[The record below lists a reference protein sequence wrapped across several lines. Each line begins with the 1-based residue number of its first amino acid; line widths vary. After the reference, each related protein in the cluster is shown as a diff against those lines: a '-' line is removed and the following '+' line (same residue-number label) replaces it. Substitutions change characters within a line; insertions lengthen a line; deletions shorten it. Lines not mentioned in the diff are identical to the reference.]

1 MIPVANQQLYKKL
14 IIKDIIEEIPGFKT
28 FVFEPGHQISYKP
41 GQYLT
46 LVHFVNHE
54 EIRRSYSITSTPVL
68 NEALSFGVKRIENGF
83 FSRELVDKS
92 SIGDELITTGAGGF
106 FTLPEDLSPYK
117 LIIFF
122 AAGSGIT
129 PIYSLIKTILHCS
142 VEIKIL
148 LIYSSASVSKTIFYK
163 SLQTLQ
169 EQYPLQFSVRYL
181 FSNVPELRYARLHRD
196 LMEEILETSGIDFR
210 QYSLFYICGPE
221 SYMRLCTYV
230 LQENNVSTNRI
241 RKEDF
246 VIQKLLR
253 PVPKPPDAENHRV
266 EVRLGDEIFQ
276 IKVLYPETILQAAKR
291 IGLMLPYSC
300 EAGRCGNCVAK
311 CVEGKIWLSY
321 NEVLTEMDLKSGLT
335 LTCVGHP
342 YGGDAILEI

>member
-1 MIPVANQQLYKKL
+1 MASQQLYRKL
-14 IIKDIIEEIPGFKT
+14 RIKDIIEEIPGFKT
-28 FVFEPGHQISYKP
+28 FVFESGNQISYKP

-68 NEALSFGVKRIENGF
+68 NEPLSFGVKRIENGF
-83 FSRELVDKS
+83 FSRELVDKTRV
-92 SIGDELITTGAGGF
+92 GDEIITTGAGGF

-117 LIIFF
+117 MITFF

-129 PIYSLIKTILHCS
+129 PIYSLIKTILH
-142 VEIKIL
+142 VYPKIKIL
-148 LIYSSASVSKTIFYK
+148 LIYSNASVSKTIFYS
-163 SLQTLQ
+163 SLQTMQ
-169 EQYPLQFSVRYL
+169 KQFPLQFSVRYL
-181 FSNVPELRYARLHRD
+181 FSDISELRNARLHRE

-230 LQENNVSTNRI
+230 LQENNVSSNRI

-246 VIQKLLR
+246 VIQKLVR
-253 PVPKPPDAENHRV
+253 PVPKPPDAENHKV
-266 EVRLGDEIFQ
+266 EIQLGVEKYQ

-311 CVEGKIWLSY
+311 CVEGRIWLSY
-321 NEVLTEMDLKSGLT
+321 NEVLTESDLKSGLT